1 MDLIGTDWDTLFTI
15 TDDFCRGFEPRFERQ
30 LLADGVRRRRRGT
43 RLSTSE
49 IITILVG
56 FQLSRYRDFK
66 AFYRAL
72 GRHHRREFPGL
83 LSYRRFVAL
92 IPRVSLP
99 LFAMLMAL
107 RGKCRGISFVDSTV
121 LRVCHVKRAG
131 RNRVFRGLAAKAK
144 STMGWFFGFK
154 LHLLANDRGELLAF
168 RLTPGNVDDRTP
180 IKEGMLDEAWGK
192 VFADKGYLSKSLFE
206 WLMDKGVQ
214 LVTPLRKNMKA
225 TLMSLEDKLLL
236 RKRSISETIN
246 DHLKNVCQIEHSR
259 HRSPVN
265 FLVHL
270 MAGLLAYTLLP
281 SKPAIRTDAL
291 NRLPEAATG

>member
-1 MDLIGTDWDTLFTI
+1 MDLIGTDWDTLFSI
-15 TDDFCRGFEPRFERQ
+15 TDDFCLAFEPQFQRR
-30 LLADGVRRRRRGT
+30 LVADGTRQRRRAT

-49 IITILVG
+49 IITILVA
-56 FQLSRYRDFK
+56 FQLSRFRDFK

-72 GRHHRREFPGL
+72 CLHHRGEFPGL

-107 RGKCRGISFVDSTV
+107 RGKCTGISFIDSTV
-121 LRVCHVKRAG
+121 LRVCHIKRAS
-131 RNRVFRGLAAKAK
+131 RNRVFRGLAAKSK

-154 LHLLANDRGELLAF
+154 LHLLVNDRGELLAF

-180 IKEGMLDEAWGK
+180 VKEGMLDEAWGK
-192 VFADKGYLSKSLFE
+192 VFADKGYISQSLFK
-206 WLMDKGVQ
+206 WLMGKGVK
-214 LVTPLRKNMKA
+214 LVAGLRKNMKGA
-225 TLMSLEDKLLL
+225 LMSLEEKVLL
-236 RKRSISETIN
+236 RKRSISETVN

-259 HRSPVN
+259 HRSPAN
-265 FLVHL
+265 FLTHL

-281 SKPAIRTDAL
+281 AKPAIRT
-291 NRLPEAATG
+291 NTPNTLPEGASR